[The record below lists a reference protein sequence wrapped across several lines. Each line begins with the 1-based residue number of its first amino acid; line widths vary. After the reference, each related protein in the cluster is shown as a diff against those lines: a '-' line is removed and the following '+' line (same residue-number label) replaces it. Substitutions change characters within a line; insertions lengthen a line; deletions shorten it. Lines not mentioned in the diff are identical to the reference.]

1 MRVRL
6 QLLLLELVVAIGS
19 SVRTI
24 KLGQVTPIGGCFPH
38 KYGARYAVD
47 LINSLNGGRG
57 FSVGTGND
65 TFRFEL
71 LTVEVGNITAG
82 GTAPDQNDL
91 HHAAILRL
99 IDDDRVDLLIG
110 SCSSHSFNES
120 RTADGAG
127 RIIMAQVCRL
137 PSPRTAQTTSRHLLR

>member
-6 QLLLLELVVAIGS
+6 QLLLLHWWWRFPPVC
-19 SVRTI
+19 TI
-24 KLGQVTPIGGCFPH
+24 KLASHPRREPSSQVC
-38 KYGARYAVD
+38 RYAVD

-137 PSPRTAQTTSRHLLR
+137 LSPRTAQTTSRHLLR